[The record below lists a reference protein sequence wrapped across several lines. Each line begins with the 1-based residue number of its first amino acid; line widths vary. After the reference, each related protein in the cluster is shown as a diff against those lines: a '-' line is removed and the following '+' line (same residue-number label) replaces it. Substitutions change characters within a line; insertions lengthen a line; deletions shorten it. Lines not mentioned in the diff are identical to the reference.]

1 MKKAVILVSGGLDSA
16 TVLAMAKD
24 EGYVCYAVSFDYGQR
39 HSAEL
44 DAAKSVAAAAG
55 VKEHRIV
62 TIDLSQFGGSALTDE
77 AIDVPEANASEE
89 AIPITY
95 VPARNTVFLSLAL
108 AWSEVLG
115 ACDIFVGVNAV
126 DYSGYPDC
134 RPAFISAYE
143 HMANLATRAGV
154 EESKLTVHAPLIDLT
169 KAEIVQQGTVLGVD
183 YSLTVSCYQADE
195 TGAACGV
202 CDSCFLRR
210 EGFANAGIAD
220 PTRYA

>member
-1 MKKAVILVSGGLDSA
+1 M
-16 TVLAMAKD
+16 
-24 EGYVCYAVSFDYGQR
+24 
-39 HSAEL
+39 
-44 DAAKSVAAAAG
+44 
-55 VKEHRIV
+55 
-62 TIDLSQFGGSALTDE
+62 
-77 AIDVPEANASEE
+77 
-89 AIPITY
+89 
-95 VPARNTVFLSLAL
+95 

-154 EESKLTVHAPLIDLT
+154 EKSKLIVHAPLIDLT
-169 KAEIVQQGTVLGVD
+169 KAEIIQQGTVLGVD